1 MLHNVNQAVTTD
13 TIRMECDIT
22 KMLWLT
28 KCLYLLGKA
37 NTNSFILAHYPLFL
51 LGTNQEDRQLELVVK
66 HHGVNA
72 AGSAEP
78 GCDFIH
84 KVSVKDEEEDA

>member
-1 MLHNVNQAVTTD
+1 MFVFAWKSHRL
-13 TIRMECDIT
+13 
-22 KMLWLT
+22 
-28 KCLYLLGKA
+28 
-37 NTNSFILAHYPLFL
+37 SFILANYPLFL

-78 GCDFIH
+78 GCDFIQ